1 MLAAASRIRLSIC
14 AILLALFT
22 AFPSSQSP
30 EGERQVTFRII
41 VVGSEDAAERIA
53 TQVAGGASFVALAVA
68 ESVDPSAP
76 AGGLI
81 GPVALS
87 ALRPELRSALADLPV
102 GGISRV
108 VRVPLGFAIVQLVP
122 PAAAMA
128 LAGSTEFP
136 GLAAAGAVRATL
148 SVDGLAEA
156 ETALNNFV
164 KPEDWNQDPRTIC
177 QLREASVASVLTA
190 LAGALDPGNPTL
202 REASTLDVIEVHVAY
217 ANLYAFDGRMGEAIE
232 QFERALRVAE
242 AQYPDAVPQIVEMLG
257 IAHLHQAELDNGI
270 YHQPGARCLLSARP
284 SEPFARTADLEKA
297 IAYFGRYLTGTPD
310 DLEVRWL
317 LNIAHMVSGG
327 YPARVAP
334 RFLIPPSAFESAE
347 DVGRFVDVAPAL
359 GLDTVAAAGGVI
371 VDDFDNDGRLD
382 ILSSSSATCGE
393 MHLFHRTETG
403 SFVDRASTAFTGQLG
418 GLNLAQADYDNDGC
432 RDVLVMRGGWQ
443 LPQRRSLLRNN
454 CNGTFTDVT
463 AAAGLAKPATASQAA
478 VWADIDN
485 DGFVDLFVGNE
496 SAPAQLFRNRG
507 DGTFEDIAAAAGVNA
522 VAYTKAVAAADYDN
536 DGFVDFY
543 VSNFG
548 GGNFLYRNN
557 GNRRFTEVAAVSGT
571 ATADRGFPAWF
582 FDYDNDGRDDLFVSS
597 YYLSVEESAKTY
609 LRQPFN
615 ATGMKL
621 YRNLGDGTFRNVSAE
636 AGLDKPWMPMGSN
649 FGDIDNDGF
658 LDIYMG
664 TGSPSYGALVPS
676 VLLRNREGKSFVD
689 ITLSSGTG
697 ELHKGHGVAFAD
709 LDNDG
714 DQEIVFEVGGAT
726 PGDAHAFR
734 LFDNPGHGND
744 WLALQLVGVKTN
756 RAAIGA
762 RITVSVED
770 GQGNRR
776 AVHRTVN
783 SGGSFGASP
792 LQQHVGLGRAARTVD
807 VEVYWPVSR
816 TRQRFTAVASNQAIR
831 IRELADRFEPL
842 TRPLMPLRKP

>member
-1 MLAAASRIRLSIC
+1 MLL
-14 AILLALFT
+14 AILT
-22 AFPSSQSP
+22 AGPSSQSP
-30 EGERQVTFRII
+30 EGNRQVTFRII
-41 VVGSEDAAERIA
+41 VVSSEDAATRIA
-53 TQVAGGASFVALAVA
+53 KQVAGGASFVALAVA
-68 ESVDPSAP
+68 ESIDPSAP
-76 AGGLI
+76 TGGLI
-81 GPVALS
+81 GPIALS
-87 ALRPELRSALADLPV
+87 ALRPELRSALAEMQMGEV
-102 GGISRV
+102 SSV
-108 VRVPLGFAIVQLVP
+108 VSVPLGFAVLQLVP
-122 PAAAMA
+122 LSTGVA
-128 LAGSTEFP
+128 LAGATEFP

-164 KPEDWNQDPRTIC
+164 KPADWNQDPRMIC
-177 QLREASVASVLTA
+177 QLRQQSVASVLKA
-190 LAGALDPGNPTL
+190 LAGALAPGNPTL
-202 REASTLDVIEVHVAY
+202 REASTLDVIEVHIAY
-217 ANLYAFDGRMGEAIE
+217 ANLYAFDGRMREAIG
-232 QFERALRVAE
+232 QFEQALRLAE
-242 AQYPDAVPQIVEMLG
+242 AQYPDAVAQIVEMLG
-257 IAHLHQAELDNGI
+257 IAHLHQAEMDNGI
-270 YHQPGARCLLSARP
+270 YHKPGARCLLSARP
-284 SEPFARTADLEKA
+284 SEAFSRTADLEKA
-297 IAYFGRYLTGTPD
+297 IAYFGRYLAGNPD
-310 DLEVRWL
+310 DLEVKWL
-317 LNIAHMVSGG
+317 LNITHMVSGG
-327 YPARVAP
+327 YPSSVP
-334 RFLIPPSAFESAE
+334 SRFLIPPSVFESGE

-359 GLDTVAAAGGVI
+359 GLDTVASAGGVI
-371 VDDFDNDGRLD
+371 VDDFNNDGRLD

-393 MHLFHRTETG
+393 MHLFHRTESG
-403 SFVDRASTAFTGQLG
+403 SFVDRAAAAFEGQLG
-418 GLNLAQADYDNDGC
+418 GLNLSQADYDNDGC

-463 AAAGLAKPATASQAA
+463 VASGLARPATASQAA

-507 DGTFEDIAAAAGVNA
+507 DGTFEDIAAAAGVNG
-522 VAYTKAVAAADYDN
+522 VAYTKGVAAADYDN

-543 VSNFG
+543 VSNLG
-548 GGNFLYRNN
+548 GGNYLYRNN
-557 GNRRFTEVAAVSGT
+557 GNRRFTELAAASGT
-571 ATADRGFPAWF
+571 ATADRGFPTWF

-615 ATGMKL
+615 AAGMKL
-621 YRNLGDGTFRNVSAE
+621 YRNLGDGTFRNVAAE
-636 AGLDKPWMPMGSN
+636 TGLDKPWMPMGAN

-664 TGSPSYGALVPS
+664 TGSPSYGALIPS

-734 LFDNPGHGND
+734 LFENPGHGND

-762 RITVSVED
+762 RITVTVED
-770 GQGNRR
+770 ERGSRR

-807 VEVYWPVSR
+807 VEVFWPVSR
-816 TRQRFTAVASNQAIR
+816 TRQRFAGVPKNQVIQ

-842 TRPLMPLRKP
+842 ARPPMPLRR